1 MAITDS
7 MTRAVKA
14 LDQADAALSKL
25 DAGCCEPGRSPRI
38 SELGNPLATARS
50 MLAAV
55 GDDPDAVDELL
66 AKLEDAGSQIG
77 SLQVGCC
84 APNRMP
90 LYGDM
95 LTGLM
100 TVQRSVNQTVG
111 RGH

>member
-38 SELGNPLATARS
+38 SELGNTLATARS

-55 GDDPDAVDELL
+55 SDDSDAVDELV

-84 APNRMP
+84 APSCMP

>member
-1 MAITDS
+1 
-7 MTRAVKA
+7 MTVAVQA
-14 LDQADAALSKL
+14 LDRADAALSKL

-38 SELGNPLATARS
+38 SELGNSLATAKS

-55 GDDPDAVDELL
+55 GDDLDAADDLL

-90 LYGDM
+90 LYAEM

-100 TVQRSVNQTVG
+100 TIQRSVNQTVG